1 MTTPSLRQAVQPA
14 IAAYRLLAGEQER
27 AGQLAAQCEELLA
40 LSRDLIAAIGRVTI
54 TDDRSDARHEEIL
67 DAYADAA
74 LAWAKVV
81 GTMMALGATMV
92 DQGHWEEVRR
102 LADALAAAGESNAAV
117 DLRTQLG
124 KALWATYDDQLRI
137 ITATMPPAAVKRSI
151 ATLRAILREVPED
164 FPDRN
169 REVNRYLA
177 PLAAA
182 VHALVKERNI
192 ELPYDSRIEH
202 IAAGGVARYP
212 DIVTMSLDEIAAE
225 FDGLTGDTWL
235 G

>member
-1 MTTPSLRQAVQPA
+1 MTTPSLRQAIQPA

-27 AGQLAAQCEELLA
+27 AGRLAAQCEELLA
-40 LSRDLIAAIGRVTI
+40 LSREVLHAIGHAAIAGPQETGAAQ
-54 TDDRSDARHEEIL
+54 TSSPSIL
-67 DAYADAA
+67 DAYASAA

-81 GTMMALGATMV
+81 GSTMAMGATMV
-92 DQGHWEEVRR
+92 DTGDWDEVRR
-102 LADALAAAGESNAAV
+102 LADALDAAGESNAAI

-124 KALWATYDDQLRI
+124 KALWATYDEQLRAI
-137 ITATMPPAAVKRSI
+137 SAAMGPASI
-151 ATLRAILREVPED
+151 KVSIQTLRAILREVPED

-169 REVNRYLA
+169 REVNRHLA

-182 VHALVKERNI
+182 VHALVRERGI

-225 FDGLTGDTWL
+225 FDGLYS
-235 G
+235 

>member
-14 IAAYRLLAGEQER
+14 IAAYRLLAGDQER

-40 LSRDLIAAIGRVTI
+40 LSRDLVAAIGRVTI
-54 TDDRSDARHEEIL
+54 AGDADSQSDPEIL

-92 DQGHWEEVRR
+92 DRGEWEEVRR

-124 KALWATYDDQLRI
+124 KALWATYDDQLRT
-137 ITATMPPAAVKRSI
+137 ITAAMAPTAVKRSI
-151 ATLRAILREVPED
+151 VTLRAILREVPED

-225 FDGLTGDTWL
+225 FDGLYA
-235 G
+235 

>member
-27 AGQLAAQCEELLA
+27 AGRLAAQCEELLA
-40 LSRDLIAAIGRVTI
+40 LSRDLITTIGRVTI
-54 TDDRSDARHEEIL
+54 ADTGETGNQEIL

-81 GTMMALGATMV
+81 GSLMSLGTTMV
-92 DQGHWEEVRR
+92 DQGDWDEVRR
-102 LADALAAAGESNAAV
+102 LADVLAASGESNAAV

-124 KALWATYDDQLRI
+124 KALWATYDIQLRT
-137 ITATMPPAAVKRSI
+137 ITATMAPGTIRASI
-151 ATLRAILREVPED
+151 GTLRAILREVPED

-182 VHALVKERNI
+182 VHGLVRERNI

-225 FDGLTGDTWL
+225 FEGLYG
-235 G
+235 

>member
-27 AGQLAAQCEELLA
+27 AGQLAAQCEELLV
-40 LSRDLIAAIGRVTI
+40 LSRDLVAAIGRVTI
-54 TDDRSDARHEEIL
+54 AGDTGSQSSPEIL

-92 DQGHWEEVRR
+92 DRGDWEEVRR
-102 LADALAAAGESNAAV
+102 LADALAAAGESNAAI

-124 KALWATYDDQLRI
+124 KALWATYDEQLRAI
-137 ITATMPPAAVKRSI
+137 SAAMGPATIQASI
-151 ATLRAILREVPED
+151 KTLRAILREVPED

-182 VHALVKERNI
+182 VHALVRERGI

-225 FDGLTGDTWL
+225 FEGLYS
-235 G
+235 

>member
-1 MTTPSLRQAVQPA
+1 MTTPSLRQAIQPA

-27 AGQLAAQCEELLA
+27 AGRLAAQCEELLA
-40 LSRDLIAAIGRVTI
+40 LSREVLHAIGHAAITGT
-54 TDDRSDARHEEIL
+54 EETSSPSIL
-67 DAYADAA
+67 DAYASAA

-81 GTMMALGATMV
+81 GSTMAMGATMV
-92 DQGHWEEVRR
+92 DTGDWDEVRR
-102 LADALAAAGESNAAV
+102 LADALDAAGEGNAAI

-124 KALWATYDDQLRI
+124 KALWATYDEQLRAI
-137 ITATMPPAAVKRSI
+137 SAAMGPASI
-151 ATLRAILREVPED
+151 KVSIQTLRAILREVPED

-169 REVNRYLA
+169 REVNRHLA

-182 VHALVKERNI
+182 VHALVRERGI

-225 FDGLTGDTWL
+225 FDGLYS
-235 G
+235 

>member
-27 AGQLAAQCEELLA
+27 AGQLAAQCEELLV
-40 LSRDLIAAIGRVTI
+40 LSRDLVAAIGRVTI
-54 TDDRSDARHEEIL
+54 AGDTGSQTNPEIL

-92 DQGHWEEVRR
+92 DRGDWEEVRR
-102 LADALAAAGESNAAV
+102 LADALAAAGESNAAI

-124 KALWATYDDQLRI
+124 KALWATYHDQLYV
-137 ITATMPPAAVKRSI
+137 ITATMTPSAVKRSI

-225 FDGLTGDTWL
+225 FDGLYA
-235 G
+235 

>member
-14 IAAYRLLAGEQER
+14 IAAYRLLAGDQER

-40 LSRDLIAAIGRVTI
+40 LSRDLVAAIGRVTI
-54 TDDRSDARHEEIL
+54 AGDTGSQSNPEIL

-92 DQGHWEEVRR
+92 DRGEWEEVRR

-124 KALWATYDDQLRI
+124 KALWATYDDQLRT
-137 ITATMPPAAVKRSI
+137 ITATMAPAAVKRSI

-202 IAAGGVARYP
+202 IAVGGVARYP

-225 FDGLTGDTWL
+225 FDGLYA
-235 G
+235 

>member
-1 MTTPSLRQAVQPA
+1 MTTPSLRQAIQPA

-27 AGQLAAQCEELLA
+27 AGRLAAQCEELLA
-40 LSRDLIAAIGRVTI
+40 LSRDVLYAIGHAAITGT
-54 TDDRSDARHEEIL
+54 EETSSPSIL
-67 DAYADAA
+67 DAYASAA

-81 GTMMALGATMV
+81 GSTMAMGATMV
-92 DQGHWEEVRR
+92 DTGDWDEVRR
-102 LADALAAAGESNAAV
+102 LADALDAAGESNAAI

-124 KALWATYDDQLRI
+124 KALWATYDEQLRAI
-137 ITATMPPAAVKRSI
+137 SAAMGPASI
-151 ATLRAILREVPED
+151 KVSIQTLRAILREVPED

-169 REVNRYLA
+169 REVNRHLA

-182 VHALVKERNI
+182 VHALVRERGI

-225 FDGLTGDTWL
+225 FDGLYS
-235 G
+235 